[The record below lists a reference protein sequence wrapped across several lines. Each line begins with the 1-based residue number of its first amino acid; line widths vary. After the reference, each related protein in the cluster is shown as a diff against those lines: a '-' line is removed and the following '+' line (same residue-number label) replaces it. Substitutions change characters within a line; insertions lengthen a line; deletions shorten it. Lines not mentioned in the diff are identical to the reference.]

1 MSYNWK
7 QNPDLSSKSDADY
20 TNDII
25 SSISDHIRVNQND
38 MASYLQRANAY
49 LDLGKYED
57 AAQDYSTIIK
67 ADSENTVAL
76 NNRGICYR
84 SLGMPDQAILDFTSA
99 IFIASDGFQAV
110 DIHRFTKLKALFV
123 SKSLAA

>member
-57 AAQDYSTIIK
+57 AAQDYSTIII
-67 ADSENTVAL
+67 ADTKNTVAL

-84 SLGMPDQAILDFTSA
+84 SLGVPDQAIIDFTSA
-99 IFIASDGFQAV
+99 ILINPDYRDA
-110 DIHRFTKLKALFV
+110 
-123 SKSLAA
+123 